1 MSNFSKQIEIF
12 MESDCRYWH
21 IAQSLLLANKDKRM

>member
-21 IAQSLLLANKDKRM
+21 IAQASLLAYKWKR